1 MPDEASSPKPTR
13 RTVVRGGVTIGAA
26 LAVAPHL
33 AAPAAAAVSEG
44 APRRLA
50 LTVNG
55 QDLTLDLDPRTSLLD
70 ALREHAGTTG
80 PKKGCNQGACGA
92 CTVLLDGQRVLSCLT
107 FAVLH
112 DGQEVTTVEG
122 IADGDR
128 LHPVQQAFMD
138 HDAFQCGFCT
148 SGQIVSAV
156 GLLSEE
162 PGITKD
168 RIPEAMSGNLCRCAA
183 YCNIRDAI
191 ETASAATTQAKGR

>member
-1 MPDEASSPKPTR
+1 MPDEVSPHPSR
-13 RTVVRGGVTIGAA
+13 RTVVAGGLTVGAA
-26 LAVAPHL
+26 VAAGSYL
-33 AAPAAAAVSEG
+33 SAAGAETAPAAEAML
-44 APRRLA
+44 RLS

-55 QDLTLDLDPRTSLLD
+55 ERLTLAVDPRSSLLD
-70 ALREHAGTTG
+70 TLRDGVGATG

-148 SGQIVSAV
+148 SGQIMSAV
-156 GLLSEE
+156 ALLEEE
-162 PGITKD
+162 PGITED

-191 ETASAATTQAKGR
+191 TSASATMAKGR

>member
-1 MPDEASSPKPTR
+1 MPDEVSPHPSR
-13 RTVVRGGVTIGAA
+13 RVVVAGGLTVGAA
-26 LAVAPHL
+26 VAAGSYL
-33 AAPAAAAVSEG
+33 SAAGAETAPAAEAML
-44 APRRLA
+44 RLS

-55 QDLTLDLDPRTSLLD
+55 ERLTLAVDPRSSLLD
-70 ALREHAGTTG
+70 TLRDGVGATG

-148 SGQIVSAV
+148 SGQIMSAV
-156 GLLSEE
+156 ALLEEE
-162 PGITKD
+162 PGITED

-191 ETASAATTQAKGR
+191 TSASATMAKGR

>member
-1 MPDEASSPKPTR
+1 MPDEVSPHPSR
-13 RTVVRGGVTIGAA
+13 RVVVGGGLAVGAA
-26 LAVAPHL
+26 VAAGSYLSVTP
-33 AAPAAAAVSEG
+33 AEGTPAAEPMRQVS
-44 APRRLA
+44 

-55 QDLTLDLDPRTSLLD
+55 ERRKLAVDPRSSLLD
-70 ALREHAGTTG
+70 TLRDEVGVTG

-92 CTVLLDGQRVLSCLT
+92 CTVLLDGQRALSCLT

-122 IADGDR
+122 ISDGDR

-148 SGQIVSAV
+148 SGQIMSAV
-156 GLLSEE
+156 ALLEE
-162 PGITKD
+162 EQPEIAED

-191 ETASAATTQAKGR
+191 TSASATMAKGR

>member
-1 MPDEASSPKPTR
+1 MPDEVSPHPSR
-13 RTVVRGGVTIGAA
+13 RVVVAGGLTVGAA
-26 LAVAPHL
+26 VAAGSYL
-33 AAPAAAAVSEG
+33 SAAGAETAPAAEAML
-44 APRRLA
+44 RLS

-55 QDLTLDLDPRTSLLD
+55 ERLTLAVDPRSSLLD
-70 ALREHAGTTG
+70 TLRDGVGATG

-112 DGQEVTTVEG
+112 DGQAVTTVEG

-148 SGQIVSAV
+148 SGQIMSAV
-156 GLLSEE
+156 ALLEEE
-162 PGITKD
+162 PGITED

-191 ETASAATTQAKGR
+191 TSASATMAKGR

>member
-1 MPDEASSPKPTR
+1 MPDEVSPHPSR
-13 RTVVRGGVTIGAA
+13 RTVVAGGLTVGAA
-26 LAVAPHL
+26 VAAGTYL
-33 AAPAAAAVSEG
+33 SAAGAESASAADATRS
-44 APRRLA
+44 LS

-55 QDLTLDLDPRTSLLD
+55 ERLKLAVDPRSSLLD
-70 ALREHAGTTG
+70 TLRDEVGVTG

-92 CTVLLDGQRVLSCLT
+92 CTVLLDGRRVLSCLT

-148 SGQIVSAV
+148 SGQIMSAV
-156 GLLSEE
+156 ALLEE
-162 PGITKD
+162 QPGITED

-191 ETASAATTQAKGR
+191 ASASDTMAKGR

>member
-1 MPDEASSPKPTR
+1 MPDEVSPHPSR
-13 RTVVRGGVTIGAA
+13 RVVVGGGLA
-26 LAVAPHL
+26 AVAVGSYLSATSAEGTPV
-33 AAPAAAAVSEG
+33 AEAMRQVS
-44 APRRLA
+44 

-55 QDLTLDLDPRTSLLD
+55 ERRKLAVDPRSSLLD
-70 ALREHAGTTG
+70 TLRDEVGVTG

-148 SGQIVSAV
+148 SGQIMSAV
-156 GLLSEE
+156 ALLEE
-162 PGITKD
+162 EQPGIAEE

-191 ETASAATTQAKGR
+191 TSASATMAKGR

>member
-1 MPDEASSPKPTR
+1 MPDEVSPHPSR
-13 RTVVRGGVTIGAA
+13 RVVVAGGLTVGAA
-26 LAVAPHL
+26 VAAGTYL
-33 AAPAAAAVSEG
+33 SAAGAETAPAADATRS
-44 APRRLA
+44 LS

-55 QDLTLDLDPRTSLLD
+55 ERLTLAVDPRSSLLD
-70 ALREHAGTTG
+70 TLRDEVGVTG

-112 DGQEVTTVEG
+112 DGQAVTTVEG

-148 SGQIVSAV
+148 SGQIMSAV
-156 GLLSEE
+156 ALLEEE
-162 PGITKD
+162 PGITED

-191 ETASAATTQAKGR
+191 ASASATMAKGR

>member
-1 MPDEASSPKPTR
+1 MPDEVSPHPSR
-13 RTVVRGGVTIGAA
+13 RTVVAGGLTVGAA
-26 LAVAPHL
+26 VAAGTYL
-33 AAPAAAAVSEG
+33 SAAGAETASAADATRS
-44 APRRLA
+44 LS

-55 QDLTLDLDPRTSLLD
+55 ERLKLAVDPRSSLLD
-70 ALREHAGTTG
+70 TLRDEVGVTG

-92 CTVLLDGQRVLSCLT
+92 CTVLLDGRRVLSCLT

-148 SGQIVSAV
+148 SGQIMSAV
-156 GLLSEE
+156 ALLEEE
-162 PGITKD
+162 PGITED

-191 ETASAATTQAKGR
+191 ASASATMAKGR

>member
-1 MPDEASSPKPTR
+1 MPDEVSPHPSR
-13 RTVVRGGVTIGAA
+13 RTVVAGGLTVGVAVAAGTYLSAAGAETA
-26 LAVAPHL
+26 SAADATRSLSLIVNGERLKLAV
-33 AAPAAAAVSEG
+33 
-44 APRRLA
+44 
-50 LTVNG
+50 
-55 QDLTLDLDPRTSLLD
+55 DPRSSLLD
-70 ALREHAGTTG
+70 TLRDEVGVTG

-92 CTVLLDGQRVLSCLT
+92 CTVLLDGRRVLSCLT

-122 IADGDR
+122 LADGDR

-148 SGQIVSAV
+148 SGQIMSAV
-156 GLLSEE
+156 ALLEE
-162 PGITKD
+162 QPGITED

-191 ETASAATTQAKGR
+191 ASASDTMAKGR

>member
-1 MPDEASSPKPTR
+1 MPDEVSPHPSR
-13 RTVVRGGVTIGAA
+13 RTVVAGGLTVGAA
-26 LAVAPHL
+26 VAAGSYL
-33 AAPAAAAVSEG
+33 SAAGAETAPAAEAML
-44 APRRLA
+44 RLS

-55 QDLTLDLDPRTSLLD
+55 ERLKLAVDPRSSLLD
-70 ALREHAGTTG
+70 TLRDEVGVTG

-112 DGQEVTTVEG
+112 DGQAVTTVEG

-148 SGQIVSAV
+148 SGQIMSAV
-156 GLLSEE
+156 ALLEEE
-162 PGITKD
+162 PGITED

-191 ETASAATTQAKGR
+191 TSASATMAKGR

>member
-1 MPDEASSPKPTR
+1 MPDEVSPHPSR
-13 RTVVRGGVTIGAA
+13 HTVVAGGLTVGAA
-26 LAVAPHL
+26 VAAGTYL
-33 AAPAAAAVSEG
+33 SAAGAETASAADATRS
-44 APRRLA
+44 LS

-55 QDLTLDLDPRTSLLD
+55 ERLKLAVDPRSSLLD
-70 ALREHAGTTG
+70 TLRDEVGVTG

-92 CTVLLDGQRVLSCLT
+92 CTVLLDGRRVLSCLT

-148 SGQIVSAV
+148 AGQIMSAV
-156 GLLSEE
+156 ALLEE
-162 PGITKD
+162 QPGITED

-191 ETASAATTQAKGR
+191 ASASDTMAKGR

>member
-1 MPDEASSPKPTR
+1 MPDEVSPHPSR
-13 RTVVRGGVTIGAA
+13 RVVVAGGLTVGAA
-26 LAVAPHL
+26 VAAGTYL
-33 AAPAAAAVSEG
+33 SAAGAETAPAAEAT
-44 APRRLA
+44 RRLS

-55 QDLTLDLDPRTSLLD
+55 ERLKLAVDPRSSLLD
-70 ALREHAGTTG
+70 TLRDEVGVTG

-92 CTVLLDGQRVLSCLT
+92 CTVLLDGRRVLSCLT

-148 SGQIVSAV
+148 SGQIMSAV
-156 GLLSEE
+156 ALLEEE
-162 PGITKD
+162 PGITED

-191 ETASAATTQAKGR
+191 TSASATMAKGR

>member
-1 MPDEASSPKPTR
+1 MPDEVSPHPSR
-13 RTVVRGGVTIGAA
+13 RTVVAGGLTVGAA
-26 LAVAPHL
+26 VAAGTYLSAAGAESASAADATRSLSLTVDGERLKLAV
-33 AAPAAAAVSEG
+33 
-44 APRRLA
+44 
-50 LTVNG
+50 
-55 QDLTLDLDPRTSLLD
+55 DPRSSLLD
-70 ALREHAGTTG
+70 TLRDEVGVTG

-92 CTVLLDGQRVLSCLT
+92 CTVLLDGRRVLSCLT

-148 SGQIVSAV
+148 SGQIMSAV
-156 GLLSEE
+156 ALLEE
-162 PGITKD
+162 QPGITED

-191 ETASAATTQAKGR
+191 ASASDTMAKGR

>member
-1 MPDEASSPKPTR
+1 MPDEVSPHPSR
-13 RTVVRGGVTIGAA
+13 RVVVGGGLAAGAA
-26 LAVAPHL
+26 VAAGSSL
-33 AAPAAAAVSEG
+33 SATSAEGTPAADAMRQVS
-44 APRRLA
+44 

-55 QDLTLDLDPRTSLLD
+55 ERLKLAVDPRSSLLD
-70 ALREHAGTTG
+70 TLRDEVGVTG
-80 PKKGCNQGACGA
+80 SKKGCNQGACGA

-148 SGQIVSAV
+148 SGQIMSAV
-156 GLLSEE
+156 ALLEE
-162 PGITKD
+162 EQPGIAED

-191 ETASAATTQAKGR
+191 TSASATMAKGR

>member
-1 MPDEASSPKPTR
+1 MPDEVSPHPSR
-13 RTVVRGGVTIGAA
+13 RVVVGGGLAVGAA
-26 LAVAPHL
+26 VAAGSYL
-33 AAPAAAAVSEG
+33 SATSAEGAPAADAMRQVS
-44 APRRLA
+44 

-55 QDLTLDLDPRTSLLD
+55 ERLKLAVDPRGSLLD
-70 ALREHAGTTG
+70 TLRDEVGVTG

-92 CTVLLDGQRVLSCLT
+92 CTVLLDGRRVLSCLT

-148 SGQIVSAV
+148 SGQIMSAV
-156 GLLSEE
+156 ALLEGEE
-162 PGITKD
+162 PGITED

-191 ETASAATTQAKGR
+191 TSASATMAKGR